1 MRPDKFLYFFDKNVI
16 GHLATTRPDGALQ
29 NNPVIVMLVDGDL
42 KISLTK
48 SRKKYRN
55 LIADPR
61 CAVSITDPDDTS
73 HYMEVRGTI
82 SFEDDIDNAF
92 VNAIA
97 RKHMG
102 RDVYDGDSED
112 EVRVVATVK
121 ADHVTG
127 R

>member
-1 MRPDKFLYFFDKNVI
+1 
-16 GHLATTRPDGALQ
+16 
-29 NNPVIVMLVDGDL
+29 VMLIDGDL

-61 CAVSITDPDDTS
+61 CAVSITDPDDSS
-73 HYMEVRGTI
+73 HYLEVRGTI
-82 SFEDDIDNAF
+82 SFEDDIDNEF
-92 VNAIA
+92 VNNIA

-102 RDVYDGDSED
+102 RDVYDDDPEGEI
-112 EVRVVATVK
+112 RVVATVT
-121 ADHVTG
+121 ANHVTG

>member
-16 GHLATTRPDGALQ
+16 SHLATTRPDGALQ

-102 RDVYDGDSED
+102 RDVYDGDSEG

>member
-1 MRPDKFLYFFDKNVI
+1 MIPEKFLDIFDKKVI

-29 NNPVIVMLVDGDL
+29 NNPVIVMLVDGEL

-48 SRKKYRN
+48 TRKKYRN

-61 CAVSITDPDDTS
+61 CAISITDPDDS
-73 HYMEVRGTI
+73 SRYLEVRGTI
-82 SFEDDIDNAF
+82 SFEDDIDDAF
-92 VNAIA
+92 VDSIA

-102 RDVYDGDSED
+102 RDTYGGDPAG
-112 EVRVVATVK
+112 EVRVVSTVSI
-121 ADHVTG
+121 DHVSG

>member
-1 MRPDKFLYFFDKNVI
+1 MIPEKFLDIFEKNVI

-29 NNPVIVMLVDGDL
+29 NNPVIVMLVDGEL

-48 SRKKYRN
+48 TRKKYRN

-61 CAVSITDPDDTS
+61 CAISITDPDDS
-73 HYMEVRGTI
+73 SRYLEVRGTI
-82 SFEDDIDNAF
+82 SFEDDVDNAF
-92 VNAIA
+92 VNTIA

-102 RDVYDGDSED
+102 RDTYVGDPEG
-112 EVRVVATVK
+112 EVRVVSTVSI
-121 ADHVTG
+121 DHVSG

>member
-1 MRPDKFLYFFDKNVI
+1 LIPDKFLDIFDKKVV

-29 NNPVIVMLVDGDL
+29 NNPVIVMLVDGKL

-48 SRKKYRN
+48 TRKKYRN

-61 CAVSITDPDDTS
+61 CAISITDPDDS
-73 HYMEVRGTI
+73 SRYLEVRGTI

-92 VNAIA
+92 VNSIA
-97 RKHMG
+97 NRHWG
-102 RDVYDGDSED
+102 RDKYDGDPAG
-112 EVRVVATVK
+112 EVRVVSTVSI
-121 ADHVTG
+121 DHVSG